1 MMYSISK
8 IYQKTVETLK
18 YYRDEI
24 LGILG
29 RLVPGIIGILI
40 LKYMPVLS
48 FIQQHLNFDRIFVL
62 IIALFLEGFA
72 LILLGLS
79 R

>member
-1 MMYSISK
+1 MMYPLSK

-40 LKYMPVLS
+40 LKYMPALS
-48 FIQQHLNFDRIFVL
+48 FIEQHLDFDRIFVL
-62 IIALFLEGFA
+62 IIALSLEGFA

>member
-1 MMYSISK
+1 MMHPISK

-29 RLVPGIIGILI
+29 RFVPGITGILI
-40 LKYMPVLS
+40 LKYMPALS
-48 FIQQHLNFDRIFVL
+48 FIEQHLNFDRIFVL
-62 IIALFLEGFA
+62 IIALFLFA

>member
-1 MMYSISK
+1 MMHPISK
-8 IYQKTVETLK
+8 IYQKTVEELK

-24 LGILG
+24 LGMLG
-29 RLVPGIIGILI
+29 RFVPGIIGILI
-40 LKYMPVLS
+40 LKYMPALS
-48 FIQQHLNFDRIFVL
+48 FIEQHVNFDRIFVL
-62 IIALFLEGFA
+62 IIALFLFA

>member
-1 MMYSISK
+1 MIYPLSK
-8 IYQKTVETLK
+8 IYQKTVEVLK

-24 LGILG
+24 LGILS

-40 LKYMPVLS
+40 LKYMPALS
-48 FIQQHLNFDRIFVL
+48 FIQQHLNLDRILML
-62 IIALFLEGFA
+62 IIVLFLEGFA

>member
-1 MMYSISK
+1 MMYPLIK
-8 IYQKTVETLK
+8 IYQRTIEVLK

-40 LKYMPVLS
+40 LKYMPALS
-48 FIQQHLNFDRIFVL
+48 FIEQHLNFDRIFVL
-62 IIALFLEGFA
+62 IIALFLFA

>member
-1 MMYSISK
+1 MYSISK

-29 RLVPGIIGILI
+29 RFVPGIIGILI
-40 LKYMPVLS
+40 LKYMPALS
-48 FIQQHLNFDRIFVL
+48 FIEQHLNFDRIFVL
-62 IIALFLEGFA
+62 IIALFLFA

-79 R
+79 H

>member
-29 RLVPGIIGILI
+29 RFVPGIIGILI
-40 LKYMPVLS
+40 LKYMPALS
-48 FIQQHLNFDRIFVL
+48 FIEQHLNFDRIFVL
-62 IIALFLEGFA
+62 IIALFLFA

-79 R
+79 H

>member
-1 MMYSISK
+1 MYPLSK
-8 IYQKTVETLK
+8 IYQKTVEVLR

-40 LKYMPVLS
+40 LKYMPALS

-62 IIALFLEGFA
+62 LIALFLEGFA
-72 LILLGLS
+72 FILLGLS

>member
-1 MMYSISK
+1 MYPLSI

>member
-1 MMYSISK
+1 MYPISK
-8 IYQKTVETLK
+8 IYQKTVEALK

-29 RLVPGIIGILI
+29 RFVPGITGILI
-40 LKYMPVLS
+40 LKYMPALS

-62 IIALFLEGFA
+62 IIALSLEGFA
-72 LILLGLS
+72 FILLGLS

>member
-1 MMYSISK
+1 MIYPLSK
-8 IYQKTVETLK
+8 IYQKTVEVLK
-18 YYRDEI
+18 YYKDEI

-40 LKYMPVLS
+40 LKCMPALS
-48 FIQQHLNFDRIFVL
+48 FIEQHLNFDRVFVL
-62 IIALFLEGFA
+62 IIALSLEGFA
-72 LILLGLS
+72 FILLGLS

>member
-1 MMYSISK
+1 MMHPISK
-8 IYQKTVETLK
+8 IYQKTVEELK

-24 LGILG
+24 LGMLG
-29 RLVPGIIGILI
+29 RFVPGIIGILI
-40 LKYMPVLS
+40 LKYMPALS
-48 FIQQHLNFDRIFVL
+48 FIEQHLNFDRIFVL
-62 IIALFLEGFA
+62 IIALFLFA

>member
-1 MMYSISK
+1 MMYPLSI

-79 R
+79 H

>member
-1 MMYSISK
+1 MYPLSK

-40 LKYMPVLS
+40 LKYMPALS
-48 FIQQHLNFDRIFVL
+48 FIEQHLDFDRIFVL
-62 IIALFLEGFA
+62 IIALSLEGFA

>member
-1 MMYSISK
+1 MMYPISK

-24 LGILG
+24 LGMLG
-29 RLVPGIIGILI
+29 RFVPGIIGILI
-40 LKYMPVLS
+40 LKYMPALS
-48 FIQQHLNFDRIFVL
+48 FIEQHLNFDRIFVL
-62 IIALFLEGFA
+62 IIALFLFA